1 MADEVQGDAMA
12 RIAIV
17 DDSRLARVF
26 AAGALR
32 AQGHEI
38 VEIEPDSLFSV
49 LKVLRDDP
57 VDLLVMDLL
66 MPDCPGESLVRACR
80 EDAALQHLPVLL
92 LSAHRDDEALL
103 RMQHHGISGFLL
115 KPLDPA
121 TLVAKVAEALA
132 G

>member
-1 MADEVQGDAMA
+1 MA

-32 AQGHEI
+32 AQGHEV
-38 VEIEPDSLFSV
+38 VEVEPDSLFSV

-66 MPDCPGESLVRACR
+66 MPECPGESLVRACR
-80 EDAALQHLPVLL
+80 EDAALQGLPVLV
-92 LSAHRDDEALL
+92 LSAHRDDEALQ
-103 RMQHHGISGFLL
+103 RMQQHGISGFLL
-115 KPLDPA
+115 KPLEPA
-121 TLVAKVAEALA
+121 ALVEKVAEALA

>member
-1 MADEVQGDAMA
+1 MA

-32 AQGHEI
+32 ARGHEVI
-38 VEIEPDSLFSV
+38 EVEPDSLFAV

-66 MPDCPGESLVRACR
+66 MPECPGESLVRACR
-80 EDAALQHLPVLL
+80 EDAALQALPVLL

-121 TLVAKVAEALA
+121 TLVARVEEALA